1 MPDASAE
8 GRPDDSAVLGLTYQS
23 LMARY
28 SSNFATEWQILGLGL
43 TAQGFIVAASSAVEN
58 RVFTASSLAV
68 VILLVGAVTVISSLR
83 AGMYSRIDRI
93 MLDEYERSFLV
104 GDLERYRLLHSAP
117 YGLRE
122 ASAPEQVPLSRRRL
136 ERALMQRIV
145 KPYGPMRWWI
155 VLEIAIS
162 VSGAS
167 IPLLGIFGL

>member
-68 VILLVGAVTVISSLR
+68 VILLVGAVTVISRCATSAEGCLL
-83 AGMYSRIDRI
+83 A
-93 MLDEYERSFLV
+93 ERLAAV
-104 GDLERYRLLHSAP
+104 LHER
-117 YGLRE
+117 
-122 ASAPEQVPLSRRRL
+122 
-136 ERALMQRIV
+136 
-145 KPYGPMRWWI
+145 
-155 VLEIAIS
+155 
-162 VSGAS
+162 
-167 IPLLGIFGL
+167 